1 MAYNIPAFMGSAFP
15 ARAVAPVPDFGIVM
29 TIDLTF
35 ASTFAVMLLLA
46 LDLMTDTSRWR
57 Y

>member
-1 MAYNIPAFMGSAFP
+1 
-15 ARAVAPVPDFGIVM
+15 M

-35 ASTFAVMLLLA
+35 ASTFAVMFLLA